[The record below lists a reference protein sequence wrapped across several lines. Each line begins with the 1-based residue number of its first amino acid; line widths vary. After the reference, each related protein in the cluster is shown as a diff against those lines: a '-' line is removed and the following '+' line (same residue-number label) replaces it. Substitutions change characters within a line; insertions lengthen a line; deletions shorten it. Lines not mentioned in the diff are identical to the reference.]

1 VVKEAEPDAV
11 VAAHFMEG
19 PRLAKHPSW
28 ETEELVEMEHRAS
41 TQKARQGAQHVL
53 RRGVQVAVDV
63 DEREGGSAAGNGNVP
78 GGSSST
84 IVKKAWKRLVEP
96 PDVHIDRGCI
106 AGQ

>member
-1 VVKEAEPDAV
+1 VKEAEPDAV

-53 RRGVQVAVDV
+53 RRGVQVAVYV
-63 DEREGGSAAGNGNVP
+63 DERESGSAAGNV
-78 GGSSST
+78 T
-84 IVKKAWKRLVEP
+84 VVKKAWKRLVEP